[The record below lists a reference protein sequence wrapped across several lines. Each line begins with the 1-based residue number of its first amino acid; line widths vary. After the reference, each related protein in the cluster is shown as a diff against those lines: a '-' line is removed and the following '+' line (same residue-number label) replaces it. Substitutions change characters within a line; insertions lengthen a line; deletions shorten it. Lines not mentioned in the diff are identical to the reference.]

1 LIFFTLLIEYLEK
14 LKNPFFD
21 LLLCYNMQCES
32 VFILYIRSN
41 TMFKNIDEMIDY
53 CKKEKV
59 LIIDLKVVDMKGRWH
74 RLSITSQKLNHDI
87 MEKGI
92 GFDGSSYSFITVE
105 KSDMVMIPDVTTCFL
120 DSSKEHKTIVVIANI
135 YIIQENE
142 LLRFEDDPRYIAEK
156 AENFMRDNDIADECL
171 LGPEF
176 EFFVLDHVSF
186 KNTNQHMEVKL
197 DSAQANW
204 NSSDD
209 SYKNIGFTV
218 PHHGGYH
225 LDSPF
230 DASYKFRT
238 EVALEAEKIN
248 IPIKYHHSENGGP
261 GQVEI
266 EVNFAGIKEMGDRTM
281 KIKNLLNVTA
291 FKQRKSVTFMP
302 KPFVDECGN
311 GMHVHIQLT
320 KNNEYIMYDKNGYS
334 GLSKTA
340 HYAIGGILKHAKAIT
355 AIANS
360 STNSYKRLVPG
371 YEAPVTIGYAT
382 ANRSA
387 VIRIPGYTI
396 TPDEKRFELR
406 SPDATANPYL
416 AYSAIMMAAF
426 DGILNKIDPE
436 KAGFG
441 PYDLNLYDLTEEQ
454 QLKVDS
460 LPTSLMEAANELEKD
475 FEFLLKGNVFSE
487 NIIKNHIKR
496 IKEDHL
502 KVSKMPHPIEFEM
515 YYSL

>member
-1 LIFFTLLIEYLEK
+1 MFTNIIEMME
-14 LKNPFFD
+14 
-21 LLLCYNMQCES
+21 
-32 VFILYIRSN
+32 
-41 TMFKNIDEMIDY
+41 Y
-53 CKKEKV
+53 CGKEQV
-59 LIIDLKVVDMKGRWH
+59 EIIDLKVVDMKGKWH
-74 RLSITSQKLNHDI
+74 RLSITSQKLSADL

-92 GFDGSSYSFITVE
+92 GFDGSSYGFLTVE
-105 KSDMVMIPDVTTCFL
+105 KSDMVMIPDVTTCYL

-135 YIIQENE
+135 FVIDGNH
-142 LLRFEDDPRYIAEK
+142 LRRFEDDPRYIAEK
-156 AENFMRDNDIADECL
+156 AETFMKEKDIADSCL

-176 EFFVLDHVSF
+176 EFFVLDHVSY
-186 KNTNQHMEVKL
+186 KSSNQHMEVKL

-204 NSSDD
+204 NASDD
-209 SYKNIGFTV
+209 SYKNIGYTV

-230 DASYKFRT
+230 DASYNFRT
-238 EVALEAEKIN
+238 EVAIEAEKIN

-281 KIKNLLNVTA
+281 KLKNLLNLTA
-291 FKQRKSVTFMP
+291 FKLRKSVTFMP

-311 GMHVHIQLT
+311 GMHVHIQL
-320 KNNEYIMYDKNGYS
+320 KKKDDFIMFDKEGYA
-334 GLSKTA
+334 GLSNVA
-340 HYAIGGILKHAKAIT
+340 HYAIGGILRHVKALTAIT
-355 AIANS
+355 NP

-371 YEAPVTIGYAT
+371 FEAPVTVGYAT

-396 TPDEKRFELR
+396 TADEKRFELR

-426 DGILNKIDPE
+426 DGIINKIDPVKE
-436 KAGFG
+436 GFG
-441 PYDLNLYDLTEEQ
+441 PYDFNLFSLSKEEQ
-454 QLKVDS
+454 QQIQS
-460 LPTSLMEAANELEKD
+460 LPTNLLDAATELEKD
-475 FEFLLKGNVFSE
+475 HAFLLHGNVFTE
-487 NIIKNHIKR
+487 NIIKNHIER
-496 IKEDHL
+496 IKKDHL
-502 KVSKMPHPIEFEM
+502 KVQSMPHPVEFEM

>member
-1 LIFFTLLIEYLEK
+1 
-14 LKNPFFD
+14 
-21 LLLCYNMQCES
+21 
-32 VFILYIRSN
+32 
-41 TMFKNIDEMIDY
+41 MFKNIDEMIKFVQD
-53 CKKEKV
+53 KNVEVIDFKV
-59 LIIDLKVVDMKGRWH
+59 IDMKGRWH
-74 RLSITSQKLNHDI
+74 RLTITSKKLDKSI

-92 GFDGSSYSFITVE
+92 GFDGSSYGFLTVE
-105 KSDMVMIPDVTTCFL
+105 KSDMIMIPDPTSCFI
-120 DSSKEHKTIVVIANI
+120 DEYKDHKTIVCIANI
-135 YIIQENE
+135 FKINGEKIE
-142 LLRFEDDPRYIAEK
+142 RFEDDPRYIAEK
-156 AENFMRDNDIADECL
+156 TEKFMHDNNIADECL

-176 EFFVLDHVSF
+176 EFFVLDHVSY

-209 SYKNIGFTV
+209 SFKNIGFTV

-225 LDSPF
+225 VDSPW
-230 DASYKFRT
+230 DASYEFRT
-238 EVALEAEKIN
+238 AVSLACERAN

-266 EVNFAGIKEMGDRTM
+266 EVNFAGIKEMADRTM
-281 KIKNLLNVTA
+281 KIKNILNLTA
-291 FKQRKSVTFMP
+291 FQMRKSVTFMP

-311 GMHVHIQLT
+311 GMHVHIQL
-320 KNNEYIMYDKNGYS
+320 KNKEENWIMYDKSGYA
-334 GLSKTA
+334 GLSDTA

-355 AIANS
+355 AITNP

-371 YEAPVTIGYAT
+371 FEAPVTIGYAT

-396 TPDEKRFELR
+396 QADEKRFELR

-426 DGILNKIDPE
+426 DGIKNKIHPKDIGLE
-436 KAGFG
+436 
-441 PYDLNLYDLTEEQ
+441 PYDFNLYALNEEEQ
-454 QLKVDS
+454 KKVQT
-460 LPTSLMEAANELEKD
+460 LPTSLMKAAKELEND
-475 FEFLLKGNVFSE
+475 YEFLLQGNVFSK

-496 IKEDHL
+496 IKEEYL
-502 KVSKMPHPIEFEM
+502 LVNKMPHPIEFEM

>member
-1 LIFFTLLIEYLEK
+1 
-14 LKNPFFD
+14 
-21 LLLCYNMQCES
+21 
-32 VFILYIRSN
+32 
-41 TMFKNIDEMIDY
+41 MFKNIDEMIAY
-53 CKKEKV
+53 VKEYNV
-59 LIIDLKVVDMKGRWH
+59 EVIDLKVVDMKGRWH
-74 RLSITSQKLNHDI
+74 RLSITSQKLSPQI
-87 MEKGI
+87 TTKGI
-92 GFDGSSYSFITVE
+92 GFDGSSYGFLTVE
-105 KSDMVMIPDVTTCFL
+105 KSDMVMIPDVTTCYY
-120 DSSKEHKTIVVIANI
+120 DNYKVHKTLVVIANI
-135 YIIQENE
+135 YRINGTS
-142 LLRFEDDPRYIAEK
+142 LVRFEDDPRFVAEK
-156 AENFMRDNDIADECL
+156 AEIFMKEKDIADECL

-176 EFFVLDHVSF
+176 EFFVLDHVSY

-209 SYKNIGFTV
+209 SYKNIGYTV

-225 LDSPF
+225 VDSPW
-230 DASYKFRT
+230 DASYEFRT
-238 EVALEAEKIN
+238 KVAIEAEKIN

-266 EVNFAGIKEMGDRTM
+266 EVNFAGIKEMADRTM
-281 KIKNLLNVTA
+281 KMKNLLNLTA
-291 FKQRKSVTFMP
+291 FKMRKSVTFMP

-311 GMHVHIQLT
+311 GMHVHIQLK
-320 KNNEYIMYDKNGYS
+320 KNGEYIMYDEKGYAH
-334 GLSKTA
+334 LSELA

-355 AIANS
+355 AITNP

-416 AYSAIMMAAF
+416 AYAAIMMAAF
-426 DGILNKIDPE
+426 DGIIHKIDP
-436 KAGFG
+436 KKLGYG
-441 PYDLNLYDLTEEQ
+441 PFDYNLYSLKPEEQ
-454 QLKVDS
+454 KS
-460 LPTSLMEAANELEKD
+460 IHTLPTTLMEAAKELEKD
-475 FEFLLKGNVFSE
+475 FEFLLVGNVFTK
-487 NIIKNHIKR
+487 NLINNHITR
-496 IKEDHL
+496 IKEEYL
-502 KVSKMPHPIEFEM
+502 LVNKMPHPIEFEM

>member
-1 LIFFTLLIEYLEK
+1 
-14 LKNPFFD
+14 
-21 LLLCYNMQCES
+21 
-32 VFILYIRSN
+32 
-41 TMFKNIDEMIDY
+41 MFKDINEMINY
-53 CKKEKV
+53 VKTENV
-59 LIIDLKVVDMKGRWH
+59 EVIDFKVVDMKGRWH
-74 RLSITSQKLNHDI
+74 RLTITSQKLSEDI
-87 MEKGI
+87 MTKGI
-92 GFDGSSYSFITVE
+92 GFDGSSYGFLTVE
-105 KSDMVMIPDVTTCFL
+105 KSDMVMIPDVSSCYI
-120 DSSKEHKTIVVIANI
+120 DSFKEHKTMVTIANI
-135 YIIQENE
+135 YVINGDD
-142 LLRFEDDPRYIAEK
+142 LNRFEDDPRYIAEK
-156 AENFMRDNDIADECL
+156 AESFMVKEDIATECL

-176 EFFVLDHVSF
+176 EFFVLDHVSYR
-186 KNTNQHMEVKL
+186 NTNQHMEVKL

-209 SYKNIGFTV
+209 SYKNIGYTV

-225 LDSPF
+225 VDSPW
-230 DASYKFRT
+230 DASYEFRT
-238 EVALEAEKIN
+238 AVSIEAEKIN

-281 KIKNLLNVTA
+281 KMKNLLNLTA
-291 FKQRKSVTFMP
+291 FDMRKSVTFMP

-320 KNNEYIMYDKNGYS
+320 KNGEYIMFDKKGYA
-334 GLSKTA
+334 GLSDIA
-340 HYAIGGILKHAKAIT
+340 LYAIGGILKHAKAIT
-355 AIANS
+355 AITNP

-371 YEAPVTIGYAT
+371 FEAPVTIGYAT

-396 TPDEKRFELR
+396 QEDEKRFELR

-436 KAGFG
+436 KEGFG
-441 PYDLNLYDLTEEQ
+441 PYDKNLYNLSPSEQ
-454 QLKVDS
+454 MKIKT
-460 LPTSLMEAANELEKD
+460 LPTTLMEASKELEKD
-475 FEFLLKGNVFSE
+475 YKFLLRGNVFTE
-487 NIIKNHIKR
+487 NVIKNHIKR
-496 IKEDHL
+496 IREEYL
-502 KVSKMPHPIEFEM
+502 LVNKMPHPIEFEM